1 MPTVQ
6 PVITIA
12 GERVAL
18 GPLRL
23 DLIPLYHAWINNVE
37 TTQYLSEAG
46 SAPTLD
52 EEIDWYGRA
61 NRMDILAEEFTAS
74 RLAVRPATL
83 DRSR

>member
-1 MPTVQ
+1 MSTVQ
-6 PVITIA
+6 PVVTIA

-18 GPLRL
+18 GPMRR
-23 DLIPLYHAWINNVE
+23 DLIPLYPAWIDNLE

-74 RLAVRPATL
+74 TLADRLATL
-83 DRSR
+83 DHSR